1 METPVT
7 WTTFAL
13 ASDDLSGHVLGRID
27 GGGRLCEGEVIGLA
41 GPSGHKRY
49 RIERVLHL
57 EQCYPDQWSNR
68 LVLVQPV

>member
-1 METPVT
+1 MESPIT

-13 ASDDLSGHVLGRID
+13 HSDDLSGHILGRID
-27 GGGRLCEGEVIGLA
+27 GGGPLNEGEVIGLA
-41 GPSGHKRY
+41 GPAGPKRY

-57 EQCYPDQWSNR
+57 EQCYPDHWSNR